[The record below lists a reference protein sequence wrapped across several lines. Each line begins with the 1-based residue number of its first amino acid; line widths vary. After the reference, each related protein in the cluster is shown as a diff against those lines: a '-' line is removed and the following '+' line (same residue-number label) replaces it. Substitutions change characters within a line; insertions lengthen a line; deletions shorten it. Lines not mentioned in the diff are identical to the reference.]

1 MKNRK
6 LKKWM
11 VILGIITTVNLMK
24 IFFGNSIEIIF
35 NQWFSI
41 VSPEW
46 FAIAIYFF
54 SDTAFELVTFIKRGN
69 P

>member
-6 LKKWM
+6 FKKWM
-11 VILGIITTVNLMK
+11 VILGIITAINLVK

-35 NQWFSI
+35 NQWFSS

-54 SDTAFELVTFIKRGN
+54 SDTAFELVTFIKRGS
-69 P
+69 